1 MFKEL
6 KLTITHLSWHFSQ
19 FDSYLTSK
27 FANISILY
35 KYQPSFSSFNIA
47 LYIVNFSL
55 GIQAIFFIQV
65 EPYLRPPLIHLGIT
79 KFLIYGSCGKK
90 KRKKENS
97 NLYTGTKYTKTL
109 RAYFLKSLPER
120 SNRSLVSLWGVL
132 SKVEGRS
139 FSMVLLD
146 HHHASSVRKGKEVV
160 TIFNKNLS
168 SLRAKFLCTG
178 SQLWILAICTA
189 QLQSNKLCL
198 RFALLKQLFPIPTK
212 SW

>member
-27 FANISILY
+27 FAYVSIFY
-35 KYQPSFSSFNIA
+35 KYQPSLSSFS
-47 LYIVNFSL
+47 LRTCQHCPLHFELFSWNPSN
-55 GIQAIFFIQV
+55 FFIQV

-120 SNRSLVSLWGVL
+120 SNMSLHSLY
-132 SKVEGRS
+132 
-139 FSMVLLD
+139 
-146 HHHASSVRKGKEVV
+146 
-160 TIFNKNLS
+160 I
-168 SLRAKFLCTG
+168 
-178 SQLWILAICTA
+178 
-189 QLQSNKLCL
+189 
-198 RFALLKQLFPIPTK
+198 
-212 SW
+212 